1 MISFEGATPLAAFT
15 GIERNGSCILDIVTE
30 PWAEVVRP
38 MLSGMSAGEAP
49 DVGRPRHPL
58 PALEASDGR
67 RTSSCSSTWSTSS
80 PSRSSRITSST
91 TSPGRGAAETAFLLV
106 AVYWAWNY
114 TTWMANWF
122 DPEVP
127 AVRLALVF
135 VMLASLLMAVAIPE
149 AFGDHA
155 MLFAASYCAADRA
168 QRLRRRRHPCW
179 SVQPQLPADLD
190 VEHPVR
196 AAVDRR
202 GAGRRWRP
210 LGAVVDGVGHRPG
223 GSADAVLAPARGPTP
238 MTEWEIDA
246 GHFAERFQLF
256 VIIVLGES
264 IVLTG
269 ATATDVGLTSSVVV
283 ALGVAFLSSV
293 ALWWLYFGREAT
305 SAVRR
310 MAADEAPGR
319 VGRDAYTY
327 LHLPIVAGI
336 LLTAV
341 GDELVIAH
349 PDDELGTA
357 GALAALGGPALY
369 LLGLVAFST
378 RVGRP
383 QPWTRTAAAVAL
395 ARLRAAGRRGRGLL
409 VAAAATDSNPATAC
423 RRGCSARRPATTEEA
438 GHRLTLYDDALE

>member
-1 MISFEGATPLAAFT
+1 MAA
-15 GIERNGSCILDIVTE
+15 D
-30 PWAEVVRP
+30 
-38 MLSGMSAGEAP
+38 GEAP
-49 DVGRPRHPL
+49 LSVIPDLRFLRP
-58 PALEASDGR
+58 AKGER
-67 RTSSCSSTWSTSS
+67 RATYFELFFDLVYVFAITQLSHHLLANLTWS
-80 PSRSSRITSST
+80 
-91 TSPGRGAAETAFLLV
+91 GAAETAFLLV

-127 AVRLALVF
+127 AVRLVLVF
-135 VMLASLLMAVAIPE
+135 VMLASLLMAVAVPE
-149 AFGDHA
+149 GFGDHA
-155 MLFAASYCAADRA
+155 MLFAASYCALQIARNGF
-168 QRLRRRRHPCW
+168 
-179 SVQPQLPADLD
+179 V
-190 VEHPVR
+190 V
-196 AAVDRR
+196 AVTP
-202 GAGRRWRP
+202 AGRFNRNFQQILTWSILSAP
-210 LGAVVDGVGHRPG
+210 LWIGGAL
-223 GSADAVLAPARGPTP
+223 ADAGARWALWLTALGIDLAAPLMRYWLPRRGPTP

-264 IVLTG
+264 IVLAG

-349 PDDELGTA
+349 PSDELGTA
-357 GALAALGGPALY
+357 GALAVLGGPALY

-395 ARLRAAGRRGRGLL
+395 AACVPLAAEARGLL
-409 VAAAATDSNPATAC
+409 VAAAATALLTALVVTDQLRQAPTP
-423 RRGCSARRPATTEEA
+423 RRRAHQP
-438 GHRLTLYDDALE
+438 